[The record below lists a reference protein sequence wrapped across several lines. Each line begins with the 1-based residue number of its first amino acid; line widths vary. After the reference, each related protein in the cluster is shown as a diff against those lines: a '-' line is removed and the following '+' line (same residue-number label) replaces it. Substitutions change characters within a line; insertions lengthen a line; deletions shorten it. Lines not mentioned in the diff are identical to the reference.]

1 MLLDWVRYYFSLIV
15 LIALVGLAGAA
26 SYAALAP
33 VRVEAWSII
42 VQSGSRISSLELGPV
57 AQAIFRTESV
67 YGPAMREL
75 GIAEPPERFLDE
87 RANLRPVPET
97 NALIVIGRSGDAEEA
112 TRISEAMMRS
122 LIRVFRER
130 DLADFTLFNRAAPA
144 HADLSSSVAVAL
156 GAVAGFWLG
165 VAVALLHYRWRR
177 PLLSLQRAV
186 RVSEPSSVTT
196 VLGRRPRWLGVLR
209 GTHLWKDNPRNRA
222 ALKRLATRWPNG
234 EAPMVSVAG
243 GRREE
248 DALRL
253 SLRESLQLPNG
264 DGSGRAARSGVIVA
278 HSGSGESSVAR
289 ARRQAADLEQARI
302 DLVWV
307 H

>member
-15 LIALVGLAGAA
+15 LIALVGVAGAA

-33 VRVEAWSII
+33 ARVEAWSII

-57 AQAIFRTESV
+57 AQAVFRTESV

-75 GIAEPPERFLDE
+75 GIAEPPDRFLDE
-87 RANLRPVPET
+87 RARLRPVPET
-97 NALIVIGRSGDAEEA
+97 NALIVIGRSSDAEEA

-122 LIRVFRER
+122 LIRAFQER
-130 DLADFTLFNRAAPA
+130 DLAGFTLFDRAAPVQP
-144 HADLSSSVAVAL
+144 DLSFSVLLSL
-156 GAVAGFWLG
+156 GAVAGFWFG
-165 VAVALLHYRWRR
+165 VASALLHYRWRR
-177 PLLSLQRAV
+177 PLLTLQRAV

-196 VLGRRPRWLGVLR
+196 VLGRRPRWLGILR
-209 GTHLWKDNPRNRA
+209 GTRLWKDNPRNRA
-222 ALKRLATRWPNG
+222 AIQRLATGWPDG

-253 SLRESLQLPNG
+253 SLRESLPLPNG
-264 DGSGRAARSGVIVA
+264 DGSRETARSGIIVA
-278 HSGSGESSVAR
+278 HSGSGETSLAR
-289 ARRQAADLEQARI
+289 ARRQAAELDQARI

-307 H
+307 N